1 MNLSRRR
8 IFGFIP
14 AGVTAALIAPKVA
27 DAALKAEPKVTPD
40 MDAGRLT
47 KALSEFDN
55 FTKVAPSSY
64 DPNLGANPAPAPIAR
79 QAELE
84 VRTKDYT
91 QDQRLLRPEEIIKEL
106 FILTRDRLEFK
117 PILVKEDLFVNPRL
131 AKATIRHVHATHLNF
146 CNGQLLMPM
155 HAFRQTFLV
164 PAAVQLS
171 GKLNDMAQTLGLKAM
186 RVVSIEL
193 PGGMD
198 WSEKM
203 TGEGFSMSLFR
214 GYDIRV
220 NRMLTSAHVLVYTPT
235 ILNPSRLPV

>member
-1 MNLSRRR
+1 MNPSRRR

-14 AGVTAALIAPKVA
+14 AGVAAALVAPKVA
-27 DAALKAEPKVTPD
+27 EAALKAEPKNVALE
-40 MDAGRLT
+40 DALA
-47 KALSEFDN
+47 K
-55 FTKVAPSSY
+55 
-64 DPNLGANPAPAPIAR
+64 APAPTAR